1 VAALMLSAFV
11 VAQLV
16 FDVAVVAF
24 AVVYLLTRQ
33 SPPPEPIEPPEWYGH
48 FLKVAQDVMVVT
60 EPVLDRLESRAA
72 PLPASMAPPSMPPAA
87 APAPAPMPA
96 RDPYAEARKLLRA
109 GVALDEVADRA
120 GLQPGELRLL
130 AKVVAA
136 ESRRRSG

>member
-33 SPPPEPIEPPEWYGH
+33 PPPPGPIEPPEWYGH

-60 EPVLDRLESRAA
+60 EPVLDRLETRAA
-72 PLPASMAPPSMPPAA
+72 APAAMAPLPSMPPVAAA
-87 APAPAPMPA
+87 APVPA
-96 RDPYAEARKLLRA
+96 RDPYYEARKLLRA

-120 GLQPGELRLL
+120 GLQPAELRLL